1 VVDPAPR
8 PQSGPLRTLIVDDE
22 PLAVERM
29 QVICSRIEGISVI
42 GTASDGQAA
51 LRLIEALGP
60 DLVLLDLTMPET
72 DGLAVAR
79 RLGGQADAPAVIFVT
94 AHDEFAVEAFDLDA
108 VDYVL
113 KPVAP
118 DRLQRAVARVM
129 SRRGERAQ
137 PPASRWLEEF
147 WVPHR
152 SELVRVASAEVYR
165 IDAERDYV
173 RLHVGQSAS
182 QNPGGQSYLLLQ
194 TITSLEERLD
204 PERFIR
210 IHRSCILQR
219 SHVAGLRH
227 EGLGV
232 WSAETADGE
241 ALRIGRTYLPAVK
254 KMAGR

>member
-1 VVDPAPR
+1 MSDLAP
-8 PQSGPLRTLIVDDE
+8 PSAPLRTLIVDDE

-29 QVICSRIEGISVI
+29 QVICSRIEGITVI

-72 DGLAVAR
+72 DGLTVAR
-79 RLGGQADAPAVIFVT
+79 RLGSQVDAPAIIFVT

-118 DRLQRAVARVM
+118 DRLQRAVARVV

-152 SELVRVASAEVYR
+152 SELVRVTAAEVHR

-173 RLHVGQSAS
+173 RLHVGA
-182 QNPGGQSYLLLQ
+182 QSYLLLQ
-194 TITSLEERLD
+194 TITSLEDRLD

-232 WSAETADGE
+232 WSAETADGQ

>member
-1 VVDPAPR
+1 MPDATGSALLQPPAL
-8 PQSGPLRTLIVDDE
+8 LRTLIVDDE

-29 QVICSRIEGISVI
+29 QVICSRIEGVSVI

-51 LRLIEALGP
+51 LRLIEALHP

-72 DGLAVAR
+72 DGLTVAR
-79 RLGGQADAPAVIFVT
+79 QLGEQTNAPAVIFVT

-118 DRLQRAVARVM
+118 DRLQRAVTRVV
-129 SRRGERAQ
+129 SRRRERAE
-137 PPASRWLEEF
+137 PSASRWLDEF

-152 SELVRVASAEVYR
+152 SELVRVASAEVHR

-173 RLHVGQSAS
+173 RLHVGE
-182 QNPGGQSYLLLQ
+182 QSYLLLQ

-219 SHVAGLRH
+219 SHVSGLRH

-232 WSAETADGE
+232 WSAETVDGQ

>member
-1 VVDPAPR
+1 MSEPGGAK
-8 PQSGPLRTLIVDDE
+8 PQAPLRTLIVDDE

-29 QVICSRIEGISVI
+29 QVICARIEGISVI

-51 LRLIEALGP
+51 LRLVDALTP
-60 DLVLLDLTMPET
+60 DLLLLDLTMPET
-72 DGLAVAR
+72 DGLTVAR
-79 RLGGQADAPAVIFVT
+79 SLSGQPQAPAVIFVT

-118 DRLQRAVARVM
+118 ERLKRAVARVVE
-129 SRRGERAQ
+129 RRGQRAAAA
-137 PPASRWLEEF
+137 PGVPASAWLDEF

-152 SELVRVASAEVYR
+152 SELVRVPAAEVQR

-173 RLHVGQSAS
+173 RLHVGS
-182 QNPGGQSYLLLQ
+182 QSYLLLQ
-194 TITSLEERLD
+194 TITGLEERLD

-219 SHVAGLRH
+219 SHVSGLRH

-232 WSAETADGE
+232 WSAETADGQ